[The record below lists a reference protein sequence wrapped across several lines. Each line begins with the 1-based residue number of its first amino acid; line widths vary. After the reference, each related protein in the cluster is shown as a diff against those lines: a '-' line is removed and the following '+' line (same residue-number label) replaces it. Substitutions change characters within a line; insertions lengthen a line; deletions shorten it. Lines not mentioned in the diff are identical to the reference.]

1 MRNSHGKTVK
11 KYSTGKN
18 NTLRKASSWRYD
30 DCTTKKLNSVNR
42 KRYSSGIFL
51 PIISYNHGITT
62 PVIYSELAVRATL
75 RNKAD
80 YIRTNKEG
88 GYLLSTVVEPLSHLS
103 SDKPLSLTRKL
114 NTMKNPTQTPY
125 TYLDKADELDRHLF
139 QAKAVIDYLCVDH
152 GETGGNFSVNTEI
165 VGNMLWTA
173 QTLLENAIQT
183 ASDLH
188 EVSKAK
194 FQGGKNA

>member
-30 DCTTKKLNSVNR
+30 DCTTKTLYADR

-62 PVIYSELAVRATL
+62 PVIYSELAVRATR

-80 YIRTNKEG
+80 SIRTNNADCYKA
-88 GYLLSTVVEPLSHLS
+88 VVEPLSHPI
-103 SDKPLSLTRKL
+103 SDKPLSLTRAL
-114 NTMKNPTQTPY
+114 YIMKKPTQTPSGN
-125 TYLDKADELDRHLF
+125 TARNVSIALSSRFEG
-139 QAKAVIDYLCVDH
+139 VIY
-152 GETGGNFSVNTEI
+152 
-165 VGNMLWTA
+165 A
-173 QTLLENAIQT
+173 
-183 ASDLH
+183 
-188 EVSKAK
+188 
-194 FQGGKNA
+194 